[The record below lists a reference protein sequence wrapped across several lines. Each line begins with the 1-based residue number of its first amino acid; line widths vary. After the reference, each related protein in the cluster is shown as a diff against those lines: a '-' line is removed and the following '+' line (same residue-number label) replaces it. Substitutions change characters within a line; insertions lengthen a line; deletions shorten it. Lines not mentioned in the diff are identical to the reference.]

1 MFVLFNFR
9 VNRRDVMGLMMEWR
23 LRYQRSVTK
32 LSTGSCVVLGKDFIS
47 KNIVSDIIILS

>member
-23 LRYQRSVTK
+23 LRYQRSVTT